1 MTSLIVSQETQT
13 DASLFQVVADRR
25 QFQLDHFPHGVGEIV
40 IEADPGG
47 ECLVPILDSEEGG
60 PSLRERDRGGELP
73 PIVEDT
79 GERTGLLGF
88 AVASA
93 QTSSRRSD
101 RSAWPGGQALAR

>member
-1 MTSLIVSQETQT
+1 MGTTTVLDVTL
-13 DASLFQVVADRR
+13 DGLDPLADG
-25 QFQLDHFPHGVGEIV
+25 FVYEG

-101 RSAWPGGQALAR
+101 RSAWPGGQ